1 MINFAAFL
9 HELFGFC
16 NMMKK
21 LILVT
26 IALIGLISCSTDLSG
41 IEEKL
46 SILEKEGSNLEN
58 EYEKAKEASDKL
70 GQESEALEAEV
81 KKRQEE
87 NEKIRQQLAALE
99 DSLNTVEPKL
109 LSMEFVAA
117 DNPLQ
122 LIENV
127 KCEIIG
133 DSAVECRILNIT
145 SSKVLIP
152 RFTFQ
157 GSVVTIN
164 GEEVESGVS
173 MIDFSEPVVLSIIT
187 SKTIKDY
194 TVYVGAYTGLPTVW
208 IETNT
213 HKDIDVAGQFYNGK
227 IKMAGNPGT
236 SSNGYIT
243 QANAKIMA
251 VGTIYW
257 YRSRIHED
265 MQLGKNAYSVLFN
278 DDISLLDSPAGK
290 TWEFYTNTSEKTML
304 HNQTA
309 FYLGSMSALEY
320 TPRFYHVNLL
330 MNGRYYGTYL
340 MGEDMEVSEGRV
352 DVGSDGFLLGI
363 GASSSGPVFSTS
375 YLERAV
381 SVIAPSASQSEAS
394 VDYISNF
401 VTTAENALF
410 SSDFTDASEGWQKYM
425 DIDSFVDWYLI
436 NEISKNENGAFRNN
450 CMMNLTRGGKLKMG
464 PLWDFEKAFSV
475 DSSPSGF
482 VIKDVNWYARLFK
495 DPAFVAKVKERYD
508 FFYSHKNDIITEIS
522 NTAEY
527 LKYAIQE
534 DNNKWNTFTTASN
547 SGEQAWLLYQTT
559 VYSMEKWLNS
569 RMDWLKGEFD
579 AMA

>member
-1 MINFAAFL
+1 MQRFL
-9 HELFGFC
+9 YELFGFC

-340 MGEDMEVSEGRV
+340 MGEDLEVSEGRV
-352 DVGSDGFLLGI
+352 NVGSDGFLLGI

>member
-1 MINFAAFL
+1 
-9 HELFGFC
+9 
-16 NMMKK
+16 MMKK
-21 LILVT
+21 LVLVT

-58 EYEKAKEASDKL
+58 KYNQAKNESDRL
-70 GQESEALEAEV
+70 SQESDALEAEV

-208 IETNT
+208 IETTT

-265 MQLGKNAYSVLFN
+265 LQLGKNAYSVLFN

-340 MGEDMEVSEGRV
+340 MGEDLEVSEGRV
-352 DVGSDGFLLGI
+352 NVGSDGFLLGI
-363 GASSSGPVFSTS
+363 GASFSGPAFSTS

-381 SVIAPSASQSEAS
+381 SVIAPSASQSESS

-410 SSDFTDASEGWQKYM
+410 SSDFTDASSGWQKYM

-475 DSSPSGF
+475 DSSPNGF

>member
-1 MINFAAFL
+1 
-9 HELFGFC
+9 
-16 NMMKK
+16 MMKK
-21 LILVT
+21 LVFVAV
-26 IALIGLISCSTDLSG
+26 ALIGLISCSTDLSG

-46 SILEKEGSNLEN
+46 TGLEKEGANLEKK
-58 EYEKAKEASDKL
+58 YDDAKK
-70 GQESEALEAEV
+70 ESERLDKESDALEADV
-81 KKRQEE
+81 RKRQEE
-87 NEKIRQQLAALE
+87 NEKIRQHLLELE

-127 KCEIIG
+127 KCTIIG

-173 MIDFSEPVVLSIIT
+173 EIDFSQPVVLSIIT
-187 SKTIKDY
+187 PKTIKDY

-208 IETNT
+208 LETTT
-213 HKDIDVAGQFYNGK
+213 HKDIEQSGQYFNGKLKLAATPGTSENGYVTQANGK
-227 IKMAGNPGT
+227 IKISGT
-236 SSNGYIT
+236 
-243 QANAKIMA
+243 
-251 VGTIYW
+251 VYW
-257 YRSRIHED
+257 YHSRIHED
-265 MQLGKNAYSVLFN
+265 PQLAKNAYSLIFN
-278 DDISLLDSPAGK
+278 DNVSLFGDPAGK
-290 TWEFYTNTSEKTML
+290 TWDFYTSTSDKTML
-304 HNQTA
+304 HSQTA
-309 FYLGSMSALEY
+309 FYLGSISTLEY

-340 MGEDMEVSEGRV
+340 MGENLEASEGRV
-352 DVGSDGFLLGI
+352 NVGSDGFVLGI
-363 GASSSGPVFSTS
+363 GASAAGPSFTTGH
-375 YLERAV
+375 LESAV
-381 SVIAPSASQSEAS
+381 SVIAPSSSQSDAGVAYVS
-394 VDYISNF
+394 DFIA
-401 VTTAENALF
+401 TAEDALF
-410 SSDFTDASEGWQKYM
+410 SSDFTDESNGWQKYM

-436 NEISKNENGAFRNN
+436 NEISKNEDGAFRSN

-464 PLWDFEKAFSV
+464 PLWGFEKAFSV
-475 DSSPSGF
+475 GASPSGF
-482 VIKDVNWYARLFK
+482 VIKNVNWYARLFE

-508 FFYSHKNDIITEIS
+508 YFYSHKNDIITEVS
-522 NTAEY
+522 NMAQY

-534 DNNKWNTFTTASN
+534 DNNKWYTFSSDLIA
-547 SGEQAWLLYQTT
+547 GDQVWALYQTS
-559 VYSMEKWLNS
+559 VYAMEDWLNT

>member
-1 MINFAAFL
+1 MQRFL

-340 MGEDMEVSEGRV
+340 MGEDLEVSEGRV
-352 DVGSDGFLLGI
+352 NVGSDGFLLGI

>member
-58 EYEKAKEASDKL
+58 EYEKAKDASDKL

-352 DVGSDGFLLGI
+352 NVGSDGFLLGI

>member
-21 LILVT
+21 LILVN

-58 EYEKAKEASDKL
+58 EYEKAKDASDKL

>member
-1 MINFAAFL
+1 
-9 HELFGFC
+9 
-16 NMMKK
+16 MMKK
-21 LILVT
+21 LVFVT

-46 SILEKEGSNLEN
+46 AGLEKEGADLQ
-58 EYEKAKEASDKL
+58 EKYDETKKETDRL
-70 GQESEALEAEV
+70 DQESNVLEAEV
-81 KKRQEE
+81 RKRQEE
-87 NEKIRQQLAALE
+87 NEKIRQHLLELE

-127 KCEIIG
+127 KCDIIG

-173 MIDFSEPVVLSIIT
+173 EIDFSQPVVLSIIT
-187 SKTIKDY
+187 PKTIKDY

-208 IETNT
+208 LETTT
-213 HKDIDVAGQFYNGK
+213 HKDIETSEQYFNGRLKLAATPGTSQNGYVTQANGK
-227 IKMAGNPGT
+227 IKIAGT
-236 SSNGYIT
+236 
-243 QANAKIMA
+243 
-251 VGTIYW
+251 VYW

-265 MQLGKNAYSVLFN
+265 MQLAKNTYSLVFNEDVSLFG
-278 DDISLLDSPAGK
+278 DPAGK
-290 TWEFYTNTSEKTML
+290 TWDFYTNTGDRTML
-304 HNQTA
+304 HTQTA
-309 FYLGSMSALEY
+309 FYLGSISALDY

-340 MGEDMEVSEGRV
+340 MGENLEASEGRV
-352 DVGSDGFLLGI
+352 NVGSDGFVLGI
-363 GASSSGPVFSTS
+363 GASTYGPSFTTNH
-375 YLERAV
+375 LERAV
-381 SVIAPSASQSEAS
+381 SVIAPSSSQSEAS
-394 VDYISNF
+394 VDYVSDF
-401 VTTAENALF
+401 VATAENALF
-410 SSDFTDASEGWQKYM
+410 SSDFTDASNGWQKYM

-436 NEISKNENGAFRNN
+436 NEISKNENGAFRSD

-475 DSSPSGF
+475 DASPNGF
-482 VIKDVNWYARLFK
+482 VIKNVNWYSRLFE

-508 FFYSHKNDIITEIS
+508 YFYSHKNDIISEIS
-522 NTAEY
+522 NTAQY

-534 DNNKWNTFTTASN
+534 DNNKWYTFSTDLIA
-547 SGEQAWLLYQTT
+547 GDQVWALYQTS
-559 VYSMEKWLNS
+559 VYNMEDWLNT

>member
-340 MGEDMEVSEGRV
+340 MGEDLEVSEGRV

>member
-1 MINFAAFL
+1 
-9 HELFGFC
+9 
-16 NMMKK
+16 MMKK
-21 LILVT
+21 LVFVT

-46 SILEKEGSNLEN
+46 TGLEKEGANLEKK
-58 EYEKAKEASDKL
+58 YDDAKK
-70 GQESEALEAEV
+70 ESERLDKESDALEAEV
-81 KKRQEE
+81 RKRQEE
-87 NEKIRQQLAALE
+87 NEKIRQHLLELE

-127 KCEIIG
+127 KCTIIG

-173 MIDFSEPVVLSIIT
+173 EIDFSQPVVLSIIT
-187 SKTIKDY
+187 PKTIKDY

-208 IETNT
+208 LETTT
-213 HKDIDVAGQFYNGK
+213 HKDIEQSGQYFNGK
-227 IKMAGNPGT
+227 LKLAATPGT
-236 SSNGYIT
+236 SENAYIT
-243 QANAKIMA
+243 QANAKMMI
-251 VGTIYW
+251 VGPVYW
-257 YRSRIHED
+257 YRSRVHED
-265 MQLGKNAYSVLFN
+265 LQLGKNAYSILFN
-278 DDISLLDSPAGK
+278 ENVSLFDAPEGK
-290 TWEFYTNTSEKTML
+290 AWEFYTNTGDKTML
-304 HNQTA
+304 HKQTA
-309 FYLGSMSALEY
+309 FYLSSISALEY

-340 MGEDMEVSEGRV
+340 MGEDLEALEGRV
-352 DVGSDGFLLGI
+352 NVGSDGFVLGI
-363 GASSSGPVFSTS
+363 GASTYGPSFTTDH
-375 YLERAV
+375 LERAV
-381 SVIAPSASQSEAS
+381 SVIAPSSSQSDAS
-394 VDYISNF
+394 VDYVSNF
-401 VTTAENALF
+401 IATAENALF
-410 SSDFTDASEGWQKYM
+410 SSDFTDESNGWQKYM

-436 NEISKNENGAFRNN
+436 NEISKNENGAFRSD

-475 DSSPSGF
+475 DASPNGF
-482 VIKDVNWYARLFK
+482 VIKNVNWYSRLFE

-508 FFYSHKNDIITEIS
+508 YFYSHKNDIITEVS
-522 NTAEY
+522 NMAQY

-534 DNNKWNTFTTASN
+534 DNNKWYTFSSDLIA
-547 SGEQAWLLYQTT
+547 GDQVWALYQTS
-559 VYSMEKWLNS
+559 VYAMEDWLNT

>member
-1 MINFAAFL
+1 
-9 HELFGFC
+9 
-16 NMMKK
+16 MMKK

-340 MGEDMEVSEGRV
+340 MGEDLEVSEGRV
-352 DVGSDGFLLGI
+352 NVGSDGFLLGI
-363 GASSSGPVFSTS
+363 GTSSSGPVFSTS

>member
-1 MINFAAFL
+1 MQRFL

-21 LILVT
+21 LVLVT

-58 EYEKAKEASDKL
+58 KYNQAKNESDRL
-70 GQESEALEAEV
+70 SQESDALEAEV

-208 IETNT
+208 IETTT

-265 MQLGKNAYSVLFN
+265 LQLGKNAYSVLFN

-340 MGEDMEVSEGRV
+340 MGEDLEVSEGRV
-352 DVGSDGFLLGI
+352 NVGSDGFLLGI
-363 GASSSGPVFSTS
+363 GASFSGPAFSTS

-381 SVIAPSASQSEAS
+381 SVIAPSASQSESS

-410 SSDFTDASEGWQKYM
+410 SSDFTDASSGWQKYM

-475 DSSPSGF
+475 DSSPNGF

>member
-1 MINFAAFL
+1 
-9 HELFGFC
+9 
-16 NMMKK
+16 MMKK
-21 LILVT
+21 LVFVVV
-26 IALIGLISCSTDLSG
+26 ALIGLISCSTDLSG

-46 SILEKEGSNLEN
+46 TGLEKEGANLEKK
-58 EYEKAKEASDKL
+58 YDDAKK
-70 GQESEALEAEV
+70 ESERLDKESDALEAEV
-81 KKRQEE
+81 RKRQEE
-87 NEKIRQQLAALE
+87 NEKIRQHLLELE

-127 KCEIIG
+127 KCTIIG

-173 MIDFSEPVVLSIIT
+173 EIDFSQPVMLSIIT
-187 SKTIKDY
+187 PKTIKDY

-208 IETNT
+208 LETTT
-213 HKDIDVAGQFYNGK
+213 HKDIEQSGQYFNGRLKLAATPGTSENGYVTQANGK
-227 IKMAGNPGT
+227 IKISGT
-236 SSNGYIT
+236 
-243 QANAKIMA
+243 
-251 VGTIYW
+251 VYW
-257 YRSRIHED
+257 YHSRIHED
-265 MQLGKNAYSVLFN
+265 PQLAKNAYSLIFN
-278 DDISLLDSPAGK
+278 DNVSLFGDPAGK
-290 TWEFYTNTSEKTML
+290 TWDFYTSTSDKTML
-304 HNQTA
+304 HSQTA
-309 FYLGSMSALEY
+309 FYLGSISTLEY

-340 MGEDMEVSEGRV
+340 MGENLEASEGRV
-352 DVGSDGFLLGI
+352 NVGSDGFVLGI
-363 GASSSGPVFSTS
+363 GASAAGPSFTTGH
-375 YLERAV
+375 LESAV
-381 SVIAPSASQSEAS
+381 SVIAPSSSQSDAGVAYVS
-394 VDYISNF
+394 DFIA
-401 VTTAENALF
+401 TAEDALF
-410 SSDFTDASEGWQKYM
+410 SSDFTDESNGWQKYM

-436 NEISKNENGAFRNN
+436 NEISKNEDGAFRSN

-464 PLWDFEKAFSV
+464 PLWGFEKAFSV
-475 DSSPSGF
+475 GASPSGF
-482 VIKDVNWYARLFK
+482 VIKNVNWYARLFE

-508 FFYSHKNDIITEIS
+508 YFYSHKNDIITEVS
-522 NTAEY
+522 NMAQY

-534 DNNKWNTFTTASN
+534 DNNKWYTFSSDLIA
-547 SGEQAWLLYQTT
+547 GDQVWALYQTS
-559 VYSMEKWLNS
+559 VYAMEDWLNT

>member
-58 EYEKAKEASDKL
+58 EYEKAKDASDKL

-340 MGEDMEVSEGRV
+340 MGEDLEVSEGRV
-352 DVGSDGFLLGI
+352 NVGSDGFLLGI

>member
-9 HELFGFC
+9 YELFGFC

-251 VGTIYW
+251 VGAIYW

-340 MGEDMEVSEGRV
+340 MGEDLEVSEGRV
-352 DVGSDGFLLGI
+352 NVGSDGFLLGI

-534 DNNKWNTFTTASN
+534 DNNKWNTFTIASN

>member
-9 HELFGFC
+9 YELFGFC

-340 MGEDMEVSEGRV
+340 MGEDLEVSEGRV
-352 DVGSDGFLLGI
+352 NVGSDGFLLGI

-534 DNNKWNTFTTASN
+534 DNNKWNTFTIASN